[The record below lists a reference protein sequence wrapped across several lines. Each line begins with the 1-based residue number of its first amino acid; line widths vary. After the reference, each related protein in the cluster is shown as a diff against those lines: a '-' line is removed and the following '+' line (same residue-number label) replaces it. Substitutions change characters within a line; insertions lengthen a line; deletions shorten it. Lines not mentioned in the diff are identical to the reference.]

1 MQFKKNYAF
10 LLILGFAILIFSCG
24 KETIEDLKEPRD
36 IYFVEFNNETEY
48 FKDTTISYDF
58 NNDSEND
65 FQIDV
70 TWKIDSSIST
80 ITIDVDE
87 TIQMLNRQTIVNGWG
102 ELNIKENRSF
112 QLNDSI
118 RSLEDI
124 QGISY
129 SSGGFKNVFTPTADF
144 NWIEEMEAEE
154 KYWAFSLAVGNKLH
168 FGWLKLKFSII
179 EEIGFNQI
187 PNQAIAIGQKE

>member
-1 MQFKKNYAF
+1 M
-10 LLILGFAILIFSCG
+10 GFALLFFGCD
-24 KETIEDLKEPRD
+24 KETTEDLEEPRD
-36 IYFVEFNNETEY
+36 IYFVEFNIETLH
-48 FKDTTISYDF
+48 FKDTTITYDF
-58 NNDSEND
+58 NNDAEND
-65 FQIDV
+65 FQIDLI
-70 TWKIDSSIST
+70 WNIDSTNLTVT
-80 ITIDVDE
+80 IEVDE

-129 SSGGFKNVFTPTADF
+129 SSGGFKNSFTPSANY
-144 NWIEEMEAEE
+144 NWIEEMEV
-154 KYWAFSLAVGNKLH
+154 KNTYWAFSLAVGNKLH
-168 FGWLKLKFSII
+168 FGWLKLKFSLI